1 MALNPT
7 PIATTGAMHTAQQ
20 FRMMIR
26 DLSRAN
32 EGITEGD
39 HLKVTALATPGG
51 GVQIADGSAV
61 IIGRVS
67 SVQGSYSA
75 YNIGVDT
82 SVTIA
87 PTGGSGRSDMV
98 VLRVEDP
105 EYEGTRDPETDPIV
119 FFEVVSNVSSSA
131 TTVPSGY
138 SAIPLAR
145 IDIPAST
152 ATITNS
158 MVKDLRKVANPR
170 RDRFLYPYYA
180 VDPLVEISGTSETWK
195 THPPLASASPA
206 GNMQNIAIPSW
217 ATKAKVMFTIGGI
230 RLATGNVFG
239 GLRFKLGTEEAAQ
252 WVSIDDNQGSA
263 ARRLGS
269 MIMAETIDLT
279 TTTGAA
285 MRGTTQPFYSRMRT
299 RSTNA
304 GTIGVDGATTFVIDI
319 EFTEGPI

>member
-7 PIATTGAMHTAQQ
+7 PIATTGATHTAQQ

-26 DLSRAN
+26 DLSRSN

-67 SVQGSYSA
+67 PVQGSYNA

-87 PTGGSGRSDMV
+87 PTGGTGRSDMV
-98 VLRVEDP
+98 ILRVEDP
-105 EYEGTRDPETDPIV
+105 DYEGTLNPATQPIV
-119 FFEVVSNVSSSA
+119 YFQIVSNVGSSA

-152 ATITNS
+152 ATITNA
-158 MVKDLRKVANPR
+158 MIVDLRKVANPR
-170 RDRFLYPYYA
+170 RDRILYPYYA
-180 VDPLVEISGTSETWK
+180 QDPLVQISGTSETWQ
-195 THPPLASASPA
+195 TFPSSTLASIPIPVWAAS
-206 GNMQNIAIPSW
+206 
-217 ATKAKVMFTIGGI
+217 AKVVYTIS
-230 RLATGNVFG
+230 
-239 GLRFKLGTEEAAQ
+239 GLRYSDGDVWANFRFLLGTYEAAQ
-252 WVSIDDNQGSA
+252 WVGIDDNQGTA
-263 ARRLGS
+263 ARRGTVQ
-269 MIMAETIDLT
+269 MVETIDLT

-285 MRGTTQPFYSRMRT
+285 MRGTTQAFKSRMRT
-299 RSTNA
+299 RSGNA
-304 GTIGVDGATTFVIDI
+304 GKVGVDATTTFNIDI
-319 EFTEGPI
+319 EFTEGRF